1 MPLSRPLPLPSRP
14 PPLPSQP
21 PQSLYLFYATALES
35 ASACGLGLVVCL
47 YLVLPVLPTLTLEG
61 VSAELV
67 AAHAAGPEALAPLAL
82 ARALLLGKALAVL
95 SLLNRLSF
103 ANGQT
108 NKEQ

>member
-1 MPLSRPLPLPSRP
+1 MRVLPPLTPLSLPPRAHP

-61 VSAELV
+61 VAAELV
-67 AAHAAGPEALAPLAL
+67 AAHAAGPEAL